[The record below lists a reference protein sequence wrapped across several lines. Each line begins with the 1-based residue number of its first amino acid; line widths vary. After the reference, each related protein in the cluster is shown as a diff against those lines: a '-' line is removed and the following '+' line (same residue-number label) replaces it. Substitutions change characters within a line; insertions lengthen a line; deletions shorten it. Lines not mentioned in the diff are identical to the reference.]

1 MGYEQLRATAHSQ
14 AHVLLQLPQ
23 DVLAKKGSRIQAAC
37 EDNSRDPRLSKRLA
51 GLSVSLRGKSTV
63 PKSPKRGEGSRVGPV
78 RRLAAPRPCTGAR
91 RQDAA
96 PAPSGTSP
104 GAVLTPR
111 SPGHRRGHAT
121 GRAGCQQPANPALQ
135 GLYAVTSPG
144 AARDI
149 ITTGLA
155 RRPCGSRHLPR
166 YGRPGVTTPAQLPA
180 PPHRRPAP
188 GLPSVAQALTA
199 ACYDITR

>member
-1 MGYEQLRATAHSQ
+1 MFPWGTSSCAPPRIRRLTFFCSCRRMSSQRKDQEYKRPARTTAGIRVCPS
-14 AHVLLQLPQ
+14 VWLVSL
-23 DVLAKKGSRIQAAC
+23 SAC
-37 EDNSRDPRLSKRLA
+37 EVRAPSPSLPREARAA
-51 GLSVSLRGKSTV
+51 GL
-63 PKSPKRGEGSRVGPV
+63 
-78 RRLAAPRPCTGAR
+78 APSDGWQRHDR
-91 RQDAA
+91 A

-121 GRAGCQQPANPALQ
+121 GRAGCQRPANPALQ